1 MSGDF
6 KCPHLNP
13 IFRIANLHGLEEFL
27 VVVGSLPDQAGH
39 LLEEYLEVTEV
50 SNPHL
55 LINFVSFDCRDVRVL
70 EILEKL
76 TRINP
81 AKFSLHVYSSLNED
95 SIWTGDDMLTL
106 RHELTEA
113 KKIAKE
119 VQRLRSEFEND
130 GKINLNESLRNPW
143 AEQKDEDILEFHEN
157 GISLGTSFR
166 PETSKMWLSRHGL
179 KAKGLDF
186 YQICLLEK
194 RLSWLKLPIHRHF
207 GTLVEESVIIILDQS
222 MYNFHVQSSL
232 QSFVKQFMENQINKV
247 AKFFNVIVIGEAVEP
262 FEREMVAVTKENLQR
277 AWKWLRE
284 RGSTGTRNVME
295 ALRIVDNILQ
305 DCMANNVGLY
315 LLTTGNPDQNL
326 DQLTD
331 FLEIMKAKKD
341 VTLHVSLYSTVAPE
355 NSGSNYPVNEEL
367 LGSILTWFMTATS
380 CNGLLNRGSMFVF
393 SSDLFRKL
401 LDVDQCWKAERLLD
415 LGAGDGRVTQ
425 RMAPMFDEVYVTEI
439 SPVMRWRLR
448 QANFT
453 VLEIDEWDKTLPV
466 TTSRTDVIEVESG
479 SSTPE
484 YDVVACLNLLDRCAE
499 PLTLLRRMRAV
510 LKPVSGRI
518 VIALVLP
525 LSQYVETTPKNEPL
539 EVMELGESRE
549 WEVQFDSFVANVLE
563 PAGLELVR
571 WTRVPYL
578 CEGDLARSFYSLN
591 DVVMVV
597 KSANVTGED
606 TSAPAS

>member
-1 MSGDF
+1 MSTAGGPLRSRAHIKLSF
-6 KCPHLNP
+6 VIWYSINP
-13 IFRIANLHGLEEFL
+13 NLLSKRTLDLFIQAHQDEETSEFL
-27 VVVGSLPDQAGH
+27 RSC
-39 LLEEYLEVTEV
+39 
-50 SNPHL
+50 
-55 LINFVSFDCRDVRVL
+55 FDKSDWFFTQ
-70 EILEKL
+70 IYH
-76 TRINP
+76 
-81 AKFSLHVYSSLNED
+81 S
-95 SIWTGDDMLTL
+95 
-106 RHELTEA
+106 
-113 KKIAKE
+113 
-119 VQRLRSEFEND
+119 
-130 GKINLNESLRNPW
+130 
-143 AEQKDEDILEFHEN
+143 
-157 GISLGTSFR
+157 
-166 PETSKMWLSRHGL
+166 LSR
-179 KAKGLDF
+179 
-186 YQICLLEK
+186 
-194 RLSWLKLPIHRHF
+194 
-207 GTLVEESVIIILDQS
+207 
-222 MYNFHVQSSL
+222 
-232 QSFVKQFMENQINKV
+232 
-247 AKFFNVIVIGEAVEP
+247 
-262 FEREMVAVTKENLQR
+262 
-277 AWKWLRE
+277 
-284 RGSTGTRNVME
+284 
-295 ALRIVDNILQ
+295 
-305 DCMANNVGLY
+305 
-315 LLTTGNPDQNL
+315 
-326 DQLTD
+326 
-331 FLEIMKAKKD
+331 
-341 VTLHVSLYSTVAPE
+341 
-355 NSGSNYPVNEEL
+355 
-367 LGSILTWFMTATS
+367 SILTWFMTATS

-453 VLEIDEWDKTLPV
+453 VLEIDEWDKTLP
-466 TTSRTDVIEVESG
+466 
-479 SSTPE
+479 